1 MSIYT
6 EGCNPNIKIGIST
19 KIYDLFIQKKDLTL
33 HENNEKM
40 DTLNIKVSKQ
50 MDGFVFGL
58 DPLVRRELTTIFP
71 KLQPLKSI
79 FVSYDT
85 KADWK
90 NLYSR
95 LQKHIFPALIGVDTT
110 ADLEGKIHE
119 VRFVEAVTERSLHT
133 FEI

>member
-1 MSIYT
+1 
-6 EGCNPNIKIGIST
+6 
-19 KIYDLFIQKKDLTL
+19 LFIY
-33 HENNEKM
+33 NNPFIFAKNKEYM

-110 ADLEGKIHE
+110 AELEGKIHE
-119 VRFVEAVTERSLHT
+119 VRFIEAVTERSIHT

>member
-1 MSIYT
+1 
-6 EGCNPNIKIGIST
+6 
-19 KIYDLFIQKKDLTL
+19 
-33 HENNEKM
+33 M

-58 DPLVRRELTTIFP
+58 DPLVRRELAIAFP
-71 KLQPLKSI
+71 KLIPLKSI

-85 KADWK
+85 KADWG

-95 LQKHIFPALIGVDTT
+95 LQKHIFPALIGVDN
-110 ADLEGKIHE
+110 AAELEGKIHE
-119 VRFVEAVTERSLHT
+119 VRFVEAVTERSIHT

>member
-1 MSIYT
+1 
-6 EGCNPNIKIGIST
+6 
-19 KIYDLFIQKKDLTL
+19 
-33 HENNEKM
+33 M

-85 KADWK
+85 KADWI